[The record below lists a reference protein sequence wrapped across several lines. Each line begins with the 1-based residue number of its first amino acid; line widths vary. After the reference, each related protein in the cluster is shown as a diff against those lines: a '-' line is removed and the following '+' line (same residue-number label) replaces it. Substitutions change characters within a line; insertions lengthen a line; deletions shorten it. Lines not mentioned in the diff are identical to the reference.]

1 MKEFLMTTTSAP
13 PIIKGLRP
21 GALAVGTAL
30 VATTLLW
37 TAAQIV
43 DIEMRVDPGNGQPP
57 LVVSLP
63 LTATVT
69 LAVSLLAWGVR
80 ALLERL
86 TRRAA
91 VVWTVLAVIVLLASL
106 LPPLGVEATGAAK
119 AILMLMHVAVA
130 AVLIPGLVLQPGI
143 VIMAR

>member
-1 MKEFLMTTTSAP
+1 MAITSALP
-13 PIIKGLRP
+13 KIKGLRA

-37 TAAQIV
+37 SAAQIF

-63 LTATVT
+63 LTAAVT
-69 LAVSLLAWGVR
+69 LAVSLLAGGVR

-91 VVWTVLAVIVLLASL
+91 VVWTVLAVIVLLA
-106 LPPLGVEATGAAK
+106 
-119 AILMLMHVAVA
+119 
-130 AVLIPGLVLQPGI
+130 
-143 VIMAR
+143 R